1 MPNHVT
7 NRLCITGPK
16 KDRDAFLATLMFPGY
31 HVDHDKGKF
40 SLNQIV
46 PMPSNVFRGDLGRY
60 EEAKYPEDKNWYGW
74 SVKNWGTKWDC
85 YDVQDAKVGTKSI
98 KLVFQTAWSPPREW
112 MYTASKAFPTLKF
125 CNHYAIEGNGKGVST
140 MREGEPA

>member
-16 KDRDAFLATLMFPGY
+16 KDRDAFLATLNKPGY
-31 HVDHDKGKF
+31 GDRKVGEFCFH
-40 SLNQIV
+40 QIV
-46 PMPSNVFRGDLGRY
+46 PMPSTVRRGNMSFD
-60 EEAKYPEDKNWYGW
+60 EMQKDPNNWYDW
-74 SVKNWGTKWDC
+74 SIANWGTKWPN
-85 YDVQDAKVGTKSI
+85 YKTSPPEIGSKSI
-98 KLVFQTAWSPPREW
+98 KLVFQTAWNPPREW

-140 MREGEPA
+140 MRAGEPA